1 MAALAI
7 PRRGNVPHEDNAM
20 RLNLNRHETTYQPVR
35 QVRTA
40 REDTLQRQLS
50 KVSMLSEG
58 RHTHKEKS
66 MASTALVSDDES
78 LTFRS
83 LPPIKV
89 SIKQG
94 KIKSTNKFKGKNV
107 MESIDASPV
116 EASGI
121 FQPSYSMKTYRSGH
135 HVFTEGISQSST
147 LPTPT
152 FALKSIPVPYSNLPD
167 SISIHKKKDKFA
179 FGVRADDVDEEIR
192 KSPYRLSEKP
202 MGFANMDFMD
212 YYVTTK
218 GKNNNGNKNGSKNKI
233 TDKEPAI
240 KDTPGFKCKL
250 ASVEK
255 AAKNE
260 LVLDYPYVGIQ
271 EDVIDSYG
279 VNESHIERK
288 SRSPTKTTNRH
299 PKERERSV
307 SVVSIGESV
316 TPTYFDRAKRNT
328 RKHYPMYDWKTSQ
341 NEALTKSKFGV
352 RDVNCSQSSTN
363 KPQQDKPKFD
373 WSRTRLSTTLLEF
386 DIDHLKRGRKR
397 NSKTSTGKLHPITS
411 NPKFVMSRQKTAGQ
425 YYESD
430 PEFDLNKIYSMKK
443 GRYQL
448 RKLYPKFRK
457 RFNRPSSNGSDSST
471 DMSTVIQN
479 PPPSEISHSIMDDVA
494 AYRGPEPK
502 LEMVALMEER
512 ERTKTASAFSVV
524 QTKEQTKVEI
534 GKLTDDFENG
544 IGPINP
550 EQAENIIMRS
560 ITNHNADDM
569 QANAAHSLVQN
580 THEDIELTA
589 KITNENSTE
598 IDNVIPVTSETVE
611 NKDQGAEQKVIDDQ
625 SGYPESEANED
636 KMSKNNNKE
645 LTITDDSV
653 CSDIYGFQKTR
664 MISDFEKILMEE
676 YREDPGELREF
687 DKQAKAGR
695 SKSNHKV
702 QLPVPTVSLNKF
714 SRNPLPPYKS
724 NSASLSR
731 SLENLQHSVP
741 VLSERDVASLNDVE
755 YIDRK
760 MYIPVT
766 QIHMYSPPTSRSL
779 ITPAVSLTD
788 EYGGYRQLF
797 VSNENLEAESNR
809 CDKKLVSSTNIA
821 FTSPLVTE
829 PKAKRQ

>member
-7 PRRGNVPHEDNAM
+7 PRRGNVPHDDNAM

-94 KIKSTNKFKGKNV
+94 RVKSNNKFMGTNI

-147 LPTPT
+147 LPSPT

-167 SISIHKKKDKFA
+167 SISIHKKKDTFA
-179 FGVRADDVDEEIR
+179 FGVRADDIDEEIR

-202 MGFANMDFMD
+202 MGLANMDFMD

-218 GKNNNGNKNGSKNKI
+218 GKNTNGNKNGNKNKI

-240 KDTPGFKCKL
+240 KDTTGFKCKL
-250 ASVEK
+250 AAVEK

-260 LVLDYPYVGIQ
+260 VVLDYPYVSIQ
-271 EDVIDSYG
+271 DEVIDSYG
-279 VNESHIERK
+279 VNESPVERK

-307 SVVSIGESV
+307 SVVSIGDSV

-352 RDVNCSQSSTN
+352 RDVNCSQSNTN
-363 KPQQDKPKFD
+363 KPKQDKPKFD

-397 NSKTSTGKLHPITS
+397 NSKTSKGKLHPIAS
-411 NPKFVMSRQKTAGQ
+411 NSKFVMSRQKTAGQ
-425 YYESD
+425 AYESD
-430 PEFDLNKIYSMKK
+430 PEFDLNKIYNMKK

-479 PPPSEISHSIMDDVA
+479 PPPSEISHSLMDDVA

-502 LEMVALMEER
+502 SEMVALMEER
-512 ERTKTASAFSVV
+512 ERTKTASAFSVA
-524 QTKEQTKVEI
+524 QTKGQTKVEI
-534 GKLTDDFENG
+534 GKVTGNFENG
-544 IGPINP
+544 IGPINA
-550 EQAENIIMRS
+550 EQAENIKMRPN
-560 ITNHNADDM
+560 TNHNADM
-569 QANAAHSLVQN
+569 NENTARSHVQN
-580 THEDIELTA
+580 THEDLDLAA
-589 KITNENSTE
+589 KITKEKFTE
-598 IDNVIPVTSETVE
+598 IDNGNPITSETIE
-611 NKDQGAEQKVIDDQ
+611 NKDQGTEQKVIDEQ
-625 SGYPESEANED
+625 SGYPESDANDD
-636 KMSKNNNKE
+636 KMSKRNNKE
-645 LTITDDSV
+645 NTLTDDSV

-664 MISDFEKILMEE
+664 MISDFEKTLMEE
-676 YREDPGELREF
+676 YREGPSELREF
-687 DKQAKAGR
+687 DKQVKAGR
-695 SKSNHKV
+695 SKSNRKV
-702 QLPVPTVSLNKF
+702 QLPVPTVSLNKL
-714 SRNPLPPYKS
+714 SHNPLLPYKS

-731 SLENLQHSVP
+731 SLENLQQGVP
-741 VLSERDVASLNDVE
+741 VLTEREAASLNDGE
-755 YIDRK
+755 YGDRK
-760 MYIPVT
+760 MYIPVR
-766 QIHMYSPPTSRSL
+766 QIQMYSPPTSRSL

-788 EYGGYRQLF
+788 EYGGYRQIF
-797 VSNENLEAESNR
+797 VSNENLQTDFDR
-809 CDKKLVSSTNIA
+809 GDKKLVSSTNIA